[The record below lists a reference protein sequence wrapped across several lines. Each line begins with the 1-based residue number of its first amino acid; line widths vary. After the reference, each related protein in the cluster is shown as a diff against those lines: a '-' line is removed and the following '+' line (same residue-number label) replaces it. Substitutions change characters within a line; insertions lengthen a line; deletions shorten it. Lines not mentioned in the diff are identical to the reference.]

1 MANIIDTIDN
11 TSTQI
16 ICYHCGDICRD
27 DSIEKDGK
35 YFCCTGC
42 LYVHELLSDSNLNDF
57 YSLTKSSGLKP
68 KNFAKDEFAFLDEDD
83 IKEKMLHFTIGGT
96 SKVTLFIPEVY
107 CSACIWLLEN
117 LYRLNRGVIESKV
130 NFLRKEITI
139 TFKSNVTSLRELVEL
154 LTSIGYRPKLSVSD
168 LESVKE
174 KNPNK
179 PLYIKL
185 GIAGFAFGNIM
196 LLALPEYFS
205 GGGLGITF
213 EVFIGYLT
221 LFLATMVLY
230 SASDYFQSAWTSLK
244 LKHINIDVP
253 ISIGILTLYLRSAF
267 DIISNSG
274 PGFLDSMTG
283 LVFFLLIGKVFKQKT
298 FYSLS
303 FDRDFKSY
311 FPLSVIKKK
320 GIEETFISLKSIVI
334 GDRLIIRSNEIIPT
348 DAILRSDA
356 ATIDYSFVTGESK
369 PVTVNIG
376 EKIFAGGKQ
385 LGASIEIEAT
395 KEFYQ
400 SYLTE
405 LWNHQSFKEKED
417 ESKVSHISDV
427 AAKYFTFAVLFIA
440 LSTLAYWLTIDIN
453 MAMNNFTAVLIIACP
468 CALALT
474 IPFTYGTTLRE
485 YSKRNLFLKNDSIV
499 EKISKITTI
508 VFDKTGTLTDVSKSS
523 VKYYGE
529 ELTDNDKVLIR
540 SVAKNSTHPLSRLI
554 YEHFESIDVVDI
566 MDYIEK
572 EGKGIEA
579 IHNGSIVKI
588 GNFSWVKGIL
598 TDNRINISENKFNF
612 KTESNVYLSINDVIV
627 GYFRVVPS
635 YRDNLKE
642 MFDQLKDKYK
652 IFVISGDND
661 SEKDILNIATSN
673 SAELFFNQLPEQ
685 KLEFIEKLQNNEEK
699 VMMVGDGLNDAGALK
714 QSDVGIAVADN
725 NSSFTPGSEAILL
738 SDDLTRLPGYLK
750 LSQKSMQT
758 VYISF
763 AISFIYNIVGIILA
777 IQGILSPLIAAI
789 FMPVSSINV
798 VLFTVTKV
806 KFNAKLLNIFNRDK
820 SVISL

>member
-1 MANIIDTIDN
+1 MADNIDTEKQIE
-11 TSTQI
+11 SKI
-16 ICYHCGDICRD
+16 ICYHCGDFCKD

-68 KNFAKDEFAFLDEDD
+68 KNFAKDEFAFLDDEE
-83 IKEKMLHFTIGGT
+83 IKEKMLHYTIGGT

-117 LYRLNRGVIESKV
+117 LYRLNRGIIESNV

-139 TFKSNVTSLRELVEL
+139 TFKSNVTSLREIVES
-154 LTSIGYRPKLSVSD
+154 LTSIGYRPKLSISD
-168 LESVKE
+168 LDNIKQ

-205 GGGLGITF
+205 GGNLSDIF
-213 EVFIGYLT
+213 KIFIGYLS
-221 LFLATMVLY
+221 LFLGTMVLY

-253 ISIGILTLYLRSAF
+253 ISIGILTLFLRSAF
-267 DIISNSG
+267 DIITATG

-283 LVFFLLIGKVFKQKT
+283 LVFFLLIGKVFQQKT

-311 FPLSVIKKK
+311 FPLSVIKKE
-320 GIEETFISLKSIVI
+320 GIDEKFISLKDINI
-334 GDRLIIRSNEIIPT
+334 GDRLLIRSNEIIPT
-348 DAILRSDA
+348 DAVLLSEA

-369 PVTVNIG
+369 PVTVNRG

-385 LGASIEIEAT
+385 LGSSIEIEAT

-405 LWNHQSFKEKED
+405 LWNHQSFKEEED

-427 AAKYFTFAVLFIA
+427 AAKYFTFGVLFIA
-440 LSTLAYWLTIDIN
+440 LCTLGYWLMIDVN
-453 MAMNNFTAVLIIACP
+453 MAINNFTAVLIIACP

-474 IPFTYGTTLRE
+474 IPFTYGTSLRE

-508 VFDKTGTLTDVSKSS
+508 VFDKTGTLTDVSKSRVVYS
-523 VKYYGE
+523 GQ
-529 ELTDNDKVLIR
+529 ELSEREKVLIR

-554 YEHFESIDVVDI
+554 YEHFEDIPVMDIVD
-566 MDYIEK
+566 YTEK

-579 IHNGSIVKI
+579 IYDGNIVKI

-598 TDNRINISENKFNF
+598 TENRINLSENNFNF
-612 KTESNVYLSINDVIV
+612 KTESNVYVSINDVII
-627 GYFRVVPS
+627 GYFRVVPK
-635 YRDNLKE
+635 YRENLNQ
-642 MFDQLKDKYK
+642 MFDQLKVKYK
-652 IFVISGDND
+652 LYVISGDND
-661 SEKDILNIATSN
+661 SEKEILNNITDN

-685 KLEFIEKLQNNEEK
+685 KLQFIEKLQQNDEK

-714 QSDVGIAVADN
+714 QSEVGIAVADN

-738 SDDLTRLPGYLK
+738 SDNLTLLPGYLK
-750 LSQKSMQT
+750 LSQKAMQT
-758 VYISF
+758 VYMSF
-763 AISFIYNIVGIILA
+763 AISLIYNIVGMVLA
-777 IQGILSPLIAAI
+777 VQGIVSPLIAAI

-798 VLFTVTKV
+798 VLFTVSKV
-806 KFNAKLLNIFNRDK
+806 KFDAKLLKIFKQDK
-820 SVISL
+820 S

>member
-1 MANIIDTIDN
+1 LAGKIEIEEK
-11 TSTQI
+11 TSEKI
-16 ICYHCGDICRD
+16 ICYHCGDFCKD

-68 KNFAKDEFAFLDEDD
+68 KNFAKDEFAFLDDEE
-83 IKEKMLHFTIGGT
+83 IKEKMLHYTIGGT

-117 LYRLNRGVIESKV
+117 LYRLNRGIIESNV

-139 TFKSNVTSLRELVEL
+139 TFKSNVTSLREIVEL

-168 LESVKE
+168 LDNIKQ

-205 GGGLGITF
+205 GGNLSDIF
-213 EVFIGYLT
+213 KIFIGYLS
-221 LFLATMVLY
+221 LFLGTMVLY

-244 LKHINIDVP
+244 LRHINIDVP
-253 ISIGILTLYLRSAF
+253 ISIGILTLFLRSAF
-267 DIISNSG
+267 DIITGVG
-274 PGFLDSMTG
+274 PGFFDSMTG
-283 LVFFLLIGKVFKQKT
+283 LVFFLLIGKVFQQKT

-311 FPLSVIKKK
+311 FPLSVIKKEGFDEK
-320 GIEETFISLKSIVI
+320 FISLKDINI
-334 GDRLIIRSNEIIPT
+334 GDRLLIRSNEIIPT
-348 DAILRSDA
+348 DAVLLSDA

-369 PVTVNIG
+369 PVTVNRG

-385 LGASIEIEAT
+385 LGSSIEIEAT

-417 ESKVSHISDV
+417 ESKVSQISDV
-427 AAKYFTFAVLFIA
+427 AAKYFTFGVLFIA
-440 LSTLAYWLTIDIN
+440 LCTLGYWLMIDVN
-453 MAMNNFTAVLIIACP
+453 MAINNFTAVLIIACP

-474 IPFTYGTTLRE
+474 IPFTYGTSLRE
-485 YSKRNLFLKNDSIV
+485 YSKKNLFLKNDSIV

-508 VFDKTGTLTDVSKSS
+508 VFDKTGTLTDVSKSRVVYS
-523 VKYYGE
+523 GQQLSE
-529 ELTDNDKVLIR
+529 REIVLIR

-554 YEHFESIDVVDI
+554 YEHFEETPVENIN
-566 MDYIEK
+566 DYTEK

-579 IHNGSIVKI
+579 IYDGNIVKI

-598 TDNRINISENKFNF
+598 TENRINLSENNFNF
-612 KTESNVYLSINDVIV
+612 KTESNVYVSINDVII
-627 GYFRVVPS
+627 GYFRVVPR

-652 IFVISGDND
+652 LYVISGDND
-661 SEKDILNIATSN
+661 SEKDILNDITGN

-685 KLEFIEKLQNNEEK
+685 KLQFIEKLQQNGEK

-714 QSDVGIAVADN
+714 QSEVGIAVADN

-738 SDDLTRLPGYLK
+738 SDDLTLLPGYLK
-750 LSQKSMQT
+750 LSQKAMQT

-763 AISFIYNIVGIILA
+763 AISFVYNIVGMVLA
-777 IQGILSPLIAAI
+777 VQGILSPLIAAV

-806 KFNAKLLNIFNRDK
+806 KFDAKLLNIFKQGK
-820 SVISL
+820 S

>member
-1 MANIIDTIDN
+1 LAGKIETEEK
-11 TSTQI
+11 TSTKI
-16 ICYHCGDICRD
+16 ICYHCGDICKD

-68 KNFAKDEFAFLDEDD
+68 KNFAKDEFAFLDDEE
-83 IKEKMLHFTIGGT
+83 IKEKMLHYTIGGT

-117 LYRLNRGVIESKV
+117 LYRLNRGIIESNV

-139 TFKSNVTSLRELVEL
+139 TFKSNVTSLREIVEL

-168 LESVKE
+168 LDNIKQ

-179 PLYIKL
+179 PLYIRL

-205 GGGLGITF
+205 GGDLSDIF
-213 EVFIGYLT
+213 KIFIGYLS
-221 LFLATMVLY
+221 LFLGTMVLY

-244 LKHINIDVP
+244 LRHINIDVP
-253 ISIGILTLYLRSAF
+253 ISLGILTLYSRSAF
-267 DIISNSG
+267 DIITGAG

-283 LVFFLLIGKVFKQKT
+283 LVFFLLIGKVFQQKT

-311 FPLSVIKKK
+311 FPLSVIKKQ
-320 GIEETFISLKSIVI
+320 GNEEIFISLKDINI
-334 GDRLIIRSNEIIPT
+334 GDRLLIRSNEIIPT
-348 DAILRSDA
+348 DAILLSEA

-369 PVTVNIG
+369 PVTVNQG

-385 LGASIEIEAT
+385 LGSSIEIEASR
-395 KEFYQ
+395 EFYQ

-405 LWNHQSFKEKED
+405 LWNHQSFKEKEE

-427 AAKYFTFAVLFIA
+427 AAKYFTFGVLFIA
-440 LSTLAYWLTIDIN
+440 LSTLGYWLTIDVN
-453 MAMNNFTAVLIIACP
+453 MAINTFTAVLIIACP
-468 CALALT
+468 CSLALT
-474 IPFTYGTTLRE
+474 IPFSYGTSLRE

-499 EKISKITTI
+499 EKISKITTV
-508 VFDKTGTLTDVSKSS
+508 VFDKTGTLTDVSKSKVEYS
-523 VKYYGE
+523 GQKLSE
-529 ELTDNDKVLIR
+529 HDKVLIR

-554 YEHFESIDVVDI
+554 YDHFEDTLVEDIID
-566 MDYIEK
+566 YTEK

-579 IHNGSIVKI
+579 IYDGNVVKI

-598 TDNRINISENKFNF
+598 TENRINISENNFNF
-612 KTESNVYLSINDVIV
+612 KTESNVYVSINDVII
-627 GYFRVVPS
+627 GYFRVVPE
-635 YRDNLKE
+635 YRDNLKK
-642 MFDQLKDKYK
+642 MFDQLKEKYK
-652 IFVISGDND
+652 LYVISGDND
-661 SEKDILNIATSN
+661 SERDALNEITGF

-685 KLEFIEKLQNNEEK
+685 KLQFIENLQKSGEK
-699 VMMVGDGLNDAGALK
+699 VMMIGDGLNDAGALK
-714 QSDVGIAVADN
+714 QSEVGIAVADN

-738 SDDLTRLPGYLK
+738 SDNLTLLPGYLK
-750 LSQKSMQT
+750 LSQKAMQT
-758 VYISF
+758 VYMSF
-763 AISFIYNIVGIILA
+763 AISFIYNVLGMVLA
-777 IQGILSPLIAAI
+777 VQGILSPLIAAV

-806 KFNAKLLNIFNRDK
+806 KFDAKLLNIFKQGK
-820 SVISL
+820 S

>member
-1 MANIIDTIDN
+1 LAGKIGIEEK
-11 TSTQI
+11 TSEKI

-68 KNFAKDEFAFLDEDD
+68 KNFAKDEFAFLDDEE
-83 IKEKMLHFTIGGT
+83 IKDKMLHYTIGGT

-117 LYRLNRGVIESKV
+117 LYRLNRGIIESNV

-139 TFKSNVTSLRELVEL
+139 TFKSNVTSLREIVEL

-168 LESVKE
+168 LENVKQ

-205 GGGLGITF
+205 GGNLSDIF
-213 EVFIGYLT
+213 KVFIGYLT
-221 LFLATMVLY
+221 LFLGTMVLY
-230 SASDYFQSAWTSLK
+230 SGSDYFQSAWTSLK
-244 LKHINIDVP
+244 LRHINIDVP
-253 ISIGILTLYLRSAF
+253 ISIGILTLFTRSAY
-267 DIISNSG
+267 DIISGSG

-283 LVFFLLIGKVFKQKT
+283 LVFFLLIGKVFQQKT

-311 FPLSVIKKK
+311 FPLSVIKKE
-320 GIEETFISLKSIVI
+320 GIEEIFISLKDINI
-334 GDRLIIRSNEIIPT
+334 GDRLLIRSNEIIPT
-348 DAILRSDA
+348 DALLLSDA

-369 PVTVNIG
+369 PVNVSQG

-385 LGASIEIEAT
+385 LGSSIEIEAT

-405 LWNHQSFKEKED
+405 LWNHQSFKEKDD
-417 ESKVSHISDV
+417 ESKVSHISDI
-427 AAKYFTFAVLFIA
+427 AAKYFTIGVLFIA
-440 LSTLAYWLTIDIN
+440 ICTLAYWLTVDVN
-453 MAMNNFTAVLIIACP
+453 MAINNFTAVLIIACP

-474 IPFTYGTTLRE
+474 IPFTYGTSLRE

-523 VKYYGE
+523 VVYSGHKLSE
-529 ELTDNDKVLIR
+529 HDKMLIR

-554 YEHFESIDVVDI
+554 YEHYENTRVEDIID
-566 MDYIEK
+566 YTEK

-579 IHNGSIVKI
+579 IYDGNIVKI
-588 GNFSWVKGIL
+588 GNFSWVKGVL
-598 TDNRINISENKFNF
+598 TENRLGLSENNFNF
-612 KTESNVYLSINDVIV
+612 KTESNVYVSINDIII
-627 GYFRVVPS
+627 GYFKVVPK

-652 IFVISGDND
+652 LYVISGDND
-661 SEKDILNIATSN
+661 SERNALNTITAN
-673 SAELFFNQLPEQ
+673 SAELFFNKLPEQ
-685 KLEFIEKLQNNEEK
+685 KLHFIEELQKNDEK
-699 VMMVGDGLNDAGALK
+699 VMMIGDGLNDAGALK
-714 QSDVGIAVADN
+714 QSEVGIAVADN

-738 SDDLTRLPGYLK
+738 SDDLTFLPGYLK
-750 LSQKSMQT
+750 LSQKAMQT
-758 VYISF
+758 VYMSFTISF
-763 AISFIYNIVGIILA
+763 LYNIVGMVLA
-777 IQGILSPLIAAI
+777 VQGVLSPLIAAV

-806 KFNAKLLNIFNRDK
+806 KFDAKLLNIFKQGK
-820 SVISL
+820 S